1 MAEEENLF
9 EDPEYKIFSRFDK
22 IRDLSIRKASHIE
35 QLERV
40 RIHFLLLF
48 IIRFNSF
55 KEKTKSW
62 TWILTHKFLINSY
75 VKEA

>member
-40 RIHFLLLF
+40 RYYRFELFENIFLKIDEF
-48 IIRFNSF
+48 
-55 KEKTKSW
+55 
-62 TWILTHKFLINSY
+62 
-75 VKEA
+75 